1 MSIKIQPVRF
11 NDNGFMTRPF
21 ALGGEGA
28 EGLDPAVK
36 YRSCLQ
42 NWVID
47 TGSEVI
53 LVDTGLPAE
62 YPDMAADPDAGIY
75 IGSKIKTY
83 LEALADLG
91 YKPEQV
97 SKILITHKHA
107 DHTGELRAFPN
118 AQIICSAAEAEA
130 DEIKPFNPT
139 VATFSDGPYYEFPA
153 SQRVAPGVTYLP
165 APGHTK
171 GNCIVAVETD
181 GLFYL
186 IHGDVTYTDV
196 ALYENRLSVVFEDL
210 AAARETLDRVRAFC
224 SARPTVYLGTHT
236 PEALESLAQKR
247 VVDLSN
253 PPEVIPPGEIVFKTP
268 TGKYICSVCGYVY
281 DPAEH
286 DGVPFEDLPA
296 DWRCPRCRQPKEKF
310 NRA

>member
-1 MSIKIQPVRF
+1 MSVKIFPVRF
-11 NDNGFMTRPF
+11 ADNGFMTRPF

-118 AQIICSAAEAEA
+118 AQIICSAAEAES

-181 GLFYL
+181 GLIYL

-236 PEALESLAQKR
+236 PEALESLAKKR

-286 DGVPFEDLPA
+286 DGIPFEDLPA
-296 DWRCPRCRQPKEKF
+296 DWRCPRCKQPKEKF